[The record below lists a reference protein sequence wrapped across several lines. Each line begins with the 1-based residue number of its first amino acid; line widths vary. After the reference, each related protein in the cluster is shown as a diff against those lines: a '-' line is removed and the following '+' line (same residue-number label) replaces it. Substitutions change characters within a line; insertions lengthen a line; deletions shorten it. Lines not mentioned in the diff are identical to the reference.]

1 MTTPSKYADARGA
14 THRLIRRLE
23 HGLESR
29 DPYAVRAVATL
40 RRATG
45 RDPEECPEAMGII
58 CDVVDA
64 DHQGDGWVTDT
75 ERAVFTAVT
84 LWALHSQ
91 SVGRS
96 MYLSSTKDTPAPT
109 IGQAVH
115 LLARQDG
122 SSLSDHPIARRWHYL
137 IAADTVNLF
146 AARARSII
154 TQLRRAGIG
163 FDYADLA
170 GALVHWDAYPE
181 HRRKA
186 LLRWSRLPRTDKT
199 KNTGTITDTTK

>member
-1 MTTPSKYADARGA
+1 MTTPSKYADARSA

-23 HGLESR
+23 HGLETR

-45 RDPEECPEAMGII
+45 RDPEECPEALGII

-64 DHQGDGWVTDT
+64 DHQGDGWVSDT
-75 ERAVFTAVT
+75 ERATFVAVT

-91 SVGRS
+91 STSQS
-96 MYLSSTKDTPAPT
+96 MYLSSSKDNHAPT
-109 IGQAVH
+109 IGQAVR
-115 LLARQDG
+115 LLAYQDG
-122 SSLSDHPIARRWHYL
+122 SPLSDHPLSRRWQYL
-137 IAADTVNLF
+137 IAADTTSLF
-146 AARARSII
+146 AARARSVIS
-154 TQLRRAGIG
+154 QLRRAGIG

-170 GALVHWDAYPE
+170 GALVHWDTYPE

-186 LLRWSRLPRTDKT
+186 ILRWSRDIRKP
-199 KNTGTITDTTK
+199 KNTDNDTSSNTK

>member
-1 MTTPSKYADARGA
+1 MTTPTKVTDARGA
-14 THRLIRRLE
+14 AHRLIRRME
-23 HGLESR
+23 QGLETR

-58 CDVVDA
+58 CDAVDA
-64 DHQGDGWVTDT
+64 DHQGDGWVSDT
-75 ERAVFTAVT
+75 ERATFVAVT

-91 SVGRS
+91 STSQS
-96 MYLSSTKDTPAPT
+96 MYLSSSKGNPAPT
-109 IGQAVH
+109 IGQAVR
-115 LLARQDG
+115 LLARNDG
-122 SSLSDHPIARRWHYL
+122 SSLSDHPIARRWQYL
-137 IAADTVNLF
+137 IAADTADLF

-170 GALVHWDAYPE
+170 GALVHWDSYPE

-186 LLRWSRLPRTDKT
+186 LLRWSRDIRKP
-199 KNTGTITDTTK
+199 KNTNNDTTTTK

>member
-1 MTTPSKYADARGA
+1 MTTPTKIADARGA

-45 RDPEECPEAMGII
+45 RDPEECPEALGII
-58 CDVVDA
+58 CDAVDA
-64 DHQGDGWVTDT
+64 DHQGDGWVSDT
-75 ERAVFTAVT
+75 ERAVFVAVT

-91 SVGRS
+91 STSRS
-96 MYLSSTKDTPAPT
+96 MHLSSSKDSHAPT
-109 IGQAVH
+109 IGQAVR
-115 LLARQDG
+115 LLAYQDG
-122 SSLSDHPIARRWHYL
+122 SFLNDHPISRRWQYL
-137 IAADTVNLF
+137 IAADTASLF

-186 LLRWSRLPRTDKT
+186 LLRWSRDIRKP
-199 KNTGTITDTTK
+199 KNTDTDTSSNTK

>member
-1 MTTPSKYADARGA
+1 MTTPSKYTDARGA

-29 DPYAVRAVATL
+29 DPYAVRAVAVL

-45 RDPEECPEAMGII
+45 RDPEECPEALGII
-58 CDVVDA
+58 CDAVDA

-96 MYLSSTKDTPAPT
+96 MYLSSTKDTRAHT
-109 IGQAVH
+109 IGQAVR
-115 LLARQDG
+115 LLAYQDG
-122 SSLSDHPIARRWHYL
+122 SSLSDHPISRRWQYL
-137 IAADTVNLF
+137 IAADTTDLF

-170 GALVHWDAYPE
+170 GALVHWDTYPE

-186 LLRWSRLPRTDKT
+186 LLRWSRDIHKP
-199 KNTGTITDTTK
+199 KNTDTTTTTDTK

>member
-23 HGLESR
+23 HGLETR

-45 RDPEECPEAMGII
+45 RDPEECPEALGII
-58 CDVVDA
+58 CDAVDA
-64 DHQGDGWVTDT
+64 DHQGDGWVSDT

-91 SVGRS
+91 SVSHS
-96 MYLSSTKDTPAPT
+96 MYLASSKDNHAPT
-109 IGQAVH
+109 IGQAVR
-115 LLARQDG
+115 LLARQSG
-122 SSLSDHPIARRWHYL
+122 SSLSDHPISRRWQYL
-137 IAADTVNLF
+137 IAADTADLF

-154 TQLRRAGIG
+154 TQLRRGGIG

-170 GALVHWDAYPE
+170 GALVHWDTYPE

-186 LLRWSRLPRTDKT
+186 LLRWSRDIRKP
-199 KNTGTITDTTK
+199 KNPTTTTSK